1 MFKNILLAFDGS
13 ESSLRTV
20 SQALEIA
27 KLTSDSKIWV
37 VYVLTDKTSSTEVL
51 HLWEAEGIKEDRLH
65 RFKLAE
71 EAAVGHNIN
80 YEIKLLRGEPESKI
94 IEFATEKQMDIIV
107 IGSRGL
113 NPFQSMILGSVS
125 HKVMKKA
132 TCPVMIIK

>member
-13 ESSLRTV
+13 ESSFRTV
-20 SQALEIA
+20 SQTIEIA

-37 VYVLTDKTSSTEVL
+37 VYVLADKTSSTEVL
-51 HLWEAEGIKEDRLH
+51 HLWEAEGIKKDRLH

-71 EAAVGHNIN
+71 EAAIEHNIN
-80 YEIKLLRGEPESKI
+80 YEIKLLRGEPELKI
-94 IEFATEKQMDIIV
+94 IEFATANQVDIIV

-132 TCPVMIIK
+132 SCPVMIIK